1 MTELLELATIKIE
14 FKMQGF
20 FLAKVTLNWRDEFEV
35 RFFRLCRSNEG
46 KLWLQA
52 PKLEKQGW
60 AVCFAVI
67 DKENWSE
74 FTKKVITQFKAELKE
89 KINEGVYSS
98 SILKDIEEREDQSV
112 NIDDIPDDLGE
123 THINSIHTYKNQ

>member
-20 FLAKVTLNWRDEFEV
+20 FLAKVTLNWQDEFEV
-35 RFFRLCRSNEG
+35 RFFRLCRSSEG

-67 DKENWSE
+67 NQDNWRE

-89 KINEGVYSS
+89 KINEGEYPP
-98 SILKDIEEREDQSV
+98 SILKDIEEAEEQTI
-112 NIDDIPDDLGE
+112 NIDDIPNDLGE
-123 THINSIHTYKNQ
+123 THTNSIPTYKNQ